1 MVFRSRSR
9 ASSIPAATT
18 PDRQPSCGPRYRMI
32 QNLTLLIDSFVIQ
45 TDEGNEAFTIERTSR
60 QNMAILTLRDMQH
73 SVHYVISIDPSP
85 AHLPLDV
92 VGKDGKQ
99 VARVTSIPVT
109 PVRDR
114 FFVYL
119 ATGGIWEASGEVGN
133 SEYRLMSGET
143 EIAEVSQRWF
153 LRPGTFGV
161 EVASGS
167 DDALVLAVTA
177 VIDQLAHGIDTA

>member
-32 QNLTLLIDSFVIQ
+32 RNLTLLIDSFVIQ
-45 TDEGNEAFTIERTSR
+45 TDEGNEAFVIERTTR
-60 QNMAILTLRDMQH
+60 QNVEMLTLRDMQH
-73 SVHYVISIDPSP
+73 SVRYVIPFDPSP

-92 VGKDGKQ
+92 VGKDGKR
-99 VARVTSIPVT
+99 VARVTSTPVT

-114 FFVYL
+114 FSVQI
-119 ATGGIWEASGEVGN
+119 ATGGIWEATGEIGN
-133 SEYRLMSGET
+133 SEYRLTSGEA

-177 VIDQLAHGIDTA
+177 VIDQLAHGIDPA